1 MKKRNFKLL
10 KLNKKS
16 ISKINENQLSKI
28 IGAGGT
34 YRCPSIRVKCAE
46 TDVRLTNCS

>member
-1 MKKRNFKLL
+1 MKKRDLKTL

-28 IGAGGT
+28 IGAGPT
-34 YRCPSIRVKCAE
+34 NNPSVCRKCAE
-46 TDVRLTNCS
+46 TDVRLTNCW